1 MWTLKCMLYM
11 ILFDL
16 PQMFFSFP
24 MIKQYIWEHWKHTAA
39 FKKTNSLHSQNSFLY
54 SRITLQ
60 SDLCHTGTI
69 RSGDDSITSLLID
82 LLCSKKNHTIIKKYE
97 CKLHS
102 EACKSGS
109 LHFINVQCIIYF
121 NKQSNT

>member
-54 SRITLQ
+54 SRIMLQ

-82 LLCSKKNHTIIKKYE
+82 LLCSKKSHD
-97 CKLHS
+97 H
-102 EACKSGS
+102 
-109 LHFINVQCIIYF
+109 
-121 NKQSNT
+121 